1 MKKIALAL
9 LLLLACVGAASAY
22 VLEISAPTQVQ
33 VGAPLIVS
41 GTTTFPTG
49 TSFQVTLT
57 PIEFAVSTPVAT
69 NPVVVG
75 SDGQFSTTFDTRGL
89 MAGQYKVEAI
99 LPGELAGQ
107 LSSGSVTLKLVT
119 VIDRS
124 KEIAITSPATQTIPD
139 ALQIDGSIA
148 NEGNAGVQL
157 TVTGPSGPVFGPQ
170 YIGTTIRQ
178 GNPDG
183 FFSQRISVI
192 EPGNYFV
199 TFSDAKGF
207 IGTVKFV
214 VNAGQTSVATPATTV
229 PPSTT
234 PPLSVVPT
242 TTSSPVSA
250 FAVPGALCGAGALAA
265 WQMRRR
271 NR

>member
-1 MKKIALAL
+1 MKKIILSL
-9 LLLLACVGAASAY
+9 LLLLACVATASAY
-22 VLEISAPTQVQ
+22 VLEISAPSQVQ
-33 VGAPLIVS
+33 VGAPLIVT
-41 GTTTFPTG
+41 GTTTFSTG

-57 PIEFAVSTPVAT
+57 PIEFTVSTPVAT

-99 LPGELAGQ
+99 LPGDLAGQ
-107 LSSGSVTLKLVT
+107 LSSGSITLKQVT

-124 KEIAITSPATQTIPD
+124 KEITITSPATQTLPD

-170 YIGTTIRQ
+170 YIGTTVRQ

-183 FFSQRISVI
+183 FFSQRIAVF
-192 EPGNYFV
+192 EAGNYFV
-199 TFSDAKGF
+199 TFSDSKGF

-214 VNAGQTSVATPATTV
+214 VNAAPTKATTPATTV

-234 PPLSVVPT
+234 PPQTTGPS
-242 TTSSPVSA
+242 TTSSPLP
-250 FAVPGALCGAGALAA
+250 AVIVLAALCGAGALAA
-265 WQMRRR
+265 WIRRR
-271 NR
+271 A